1 MIQVE
6 LKSEIAKQ
14 SKEND
19 KLVDKNRSLAE
30 EIKRLEYQVNRLI
43 GKPMDEIE
51 RREEGELTR
60 EKKIIELEK
69 EIQAREDREH
79 QLQE

>member
-79 QLQE
+79 QL